1 MPCSGYGNGNQLWR
15 VKFFHNYIPK
25 YNQQIYY
32 FLIIHLKLEGL
43 GKNWAMRNLVLS
55 GIFCKWDCESCTA
68 DQNECSSCGFNQIFQ
83 ENSCFCKNDYVMN
96 GIEPLICSRYLPTTI
111 YSTICEL
118 ETGHYI
124 GNSLYSPSCRI
135 VKKQS
140 IVFLQCIVNQTI
152 GFPPI
157 SSDCYSLIKANF
169 CYIKDY
175 KSQK

>member
-1 MPCSGYGNGNQLWR
+1 MIS
-15 VKFFHNYIPK
+15 
-25 YNQQIYY
+25 
-32 FLIIHLKLEGL
+32 L
-43 GKNWAMRNLVLS
+43 G
-55 GIFCKWDCESCTA
+55 
-68 DQNECSSCGFNQIFQ
+68 
-83 ENSCFCKNDYVMN
+83 
-96 GIEPLICSRYLPTTI
+96 PLICKRYNPKME

-118 ETGHYI
+118 ETGNYI
-124 GNSLYSPSCRI
+124 AHSLYSPSCRI